1 MAKKMQLPIESRYMQ
16 VIEISE
22 MLGGS
27 KIENWS
33 ILAQAVLELFLIVKY
48 VKCRPVI

>member
-33 ILAQAVLELFLIVKY
+33 ILAQAVLELLPIVKY